1 MFCLSMSYVYRF
13 TDGHFRLFLY
23 FLLLCFSI
31 VFFSFLLPYSSLSIV
46 LVHYLLRFTLLLSII
61 TPTLSI
67 SLFLLPFH
75 ILYTSLSSL
84 PMPPSITVFYVCL
97 VFSFSDSLFLLYV
110 SFLFFSLLIY
120 RVSPPRLS
128 YSPVSLHFSSSDFLF
143 CLDFLSPLLSVSLS
157 SSSCL
162 LFRIYIFSSSPL
174 SLSSSSSPASPFRSL
189 LLFCLFPFSSPP
201 FHTQH
206 KNWGGAV
213 RARPHARTHTSARC
227 QVGKATVR
235 ICVCVLFACA

>member
-1 MFCLSMSYVYRF
+1 MSYVYRF

-110 SFLFFSLLIY
+110 SLFSSFHFSFIVSLPRVSLILLSLSTSPLPTFFSVSIFFLLCCLSL
-120 RVSPPRLS
+120 SPPLLVS
-128 YSPVSLHFSSSDFLF
+128 YSVYISSLLLLCPSPPP
-143 CLDFLSPLLSVSLS
+143 PLLRLLFGLS
-157 SSSCL
+157 SSSVS
-162 LFRIYIFSSSPL
+162 FPSPL
-174 SLSSSSSPASPFRSL
+174 LLST
-189 LLFCLFPFSSPP
+189 
-201 FHTQH
+201 HNT
-206 KNWGGAV
+206 KTGGAV